1 MEEEVPWIIWQT
13 QQYNSYMEEEV
24 PWIIWHTQ
32 QYNSY
37 MEEEVPWIINCY
49 IAGSAK

>member
-1 MEEEVPWIIWQT
+1 MEEEGPVIIWQT

-37 MEEEVPWIINCY
+37 MEEEVR
-49 IAGSAK
+49 GSFGRPSNITVT